1 MFHLET
7 LFYVASVVAAA
18 SPLVL
23 FLGSA
28 ASSSTNWSAVYEGR
42 VHENLAWYLVCVVVS
57 ALALAHNYN
66 VVATRTRRQLLI
78 SR

>member
-1 MFHLET
+1 M
-7 LFYVASVVAAA
+7 ASVVAAA

-23 FLGSA
+23 FWGS
-28 ASSSTNWSAVYEGR
+28 SSSTNWSAVYEGR
-42 VHENLAWYLVCVVVS
+42 VHENLVWYLVCVVVS